1 MPRVPR
7 VPYSGA
13 SGGRV
18 RSGRTPEYPECGTGL
33 DASPRTKRRFE
44 ELSRFTVPAR
54 VPVRVP
60 VRVPLGRP
68 WSTQGSSRV
77 LQKIPL
83 GLAQKALVQYPCSTQ
98 GTPGAALH
106 CSTLIVRSAPPLGAL
121 QAKAIRGVPQSTLE
135 YPCSTQGTPGAAL
148 HCSTLI
154 VRSAPP
160 LGALQAKAIRFDG
173 LSQFFEEADHAP
185 PLSTPDSPCS
195 VAADVR
201 CSHCAASA
209 GTALRTPTA
218 PAVRTRG
225 TLLSG
230 GAGGRGG
237 CGRWYSRRCC
247 CASTHSSP

>member
-121 QAKAIRGVPQSTLE
+121 QAKAIR
-135 YPCSTQGTPGAAL
+135 
-148 HCSTLI
+148 
-154 VRSAPP
+154 
-160 LGALQAKAIRFDG
+160 FDG

-209 GTALRTPTA
+209 GTALSTPTA